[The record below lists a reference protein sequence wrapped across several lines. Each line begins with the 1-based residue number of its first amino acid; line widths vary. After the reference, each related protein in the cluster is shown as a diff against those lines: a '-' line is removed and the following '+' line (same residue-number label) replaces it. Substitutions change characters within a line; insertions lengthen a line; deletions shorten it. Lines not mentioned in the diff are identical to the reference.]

1 MRTLL
6 AVDTE
11 PIVLATA
18 DLCGRDVVAVHGRL
32 GAPDCCAFRGH
43 EVHLG
48 YHTPDGALQP
58 SAVVLLD
65 GVVVQAPGRLRRNR
79 RAHWGG
85 RLVHEALSAFGRLLG
100 LYSLPAGLEVVCEGA
115 RLFVHEERIVHAE
128 PPPQGLGIW
137 VLPGLRAVGL
147 TAAG

>member
-1 MRTLL
+1 MNQ
-6 AVDTE
+6 E
-11 PIVLATA
+11 PIVLAAA
-18 DLCGRDVVAVHGRL
+18 DLCGRDVVALHARL

-43 EVHLG
+43 TVHLG
-48 YHTPDGALQP
+48 YRRPDGALQP
-58 SAVVLLD
+58 SAVVLQD

-79 RAHWGG
+79 RAQWGG

-100 LYSLPAGLEVVCEGA
+100 LYTLPAGLEVVCEGA

-137 VLPGLRAVGL
+137 VLPGSREAGL

>member
-6 AVDTE
+6 VVNQE
-11 PIVLATA
+11 PIVLAAA
-18 DLCGRDVVAVHGRL
+18 DLCGRDVVALHARL

-43 EVHLG
+43 TVHLG
-48 YHTPDGALQP
+48 YRRPDGALQP
-58 SAVVLLD
+58 SAVVLQD

-79 RAHWGG
+79 RAQWGG

-100 LYSLPAGLEVVCEGA
+100 LYTLPAGLEVVCEGA

-137 VLPGLRAVGL
+137 VLPGSREAGL